1 MSSVGSFQ
9 YQIVLCSSLHFLL
22 KVYSCSSNAQSQG
35 FNLLHLS
42 LPGWFPPSLFILVS
56 SVCKS
61 LQCLISALTRGG
73 KGGHLFRLTVQLC
86 WGEGGNLQT
95 NITGMLGS
103 VCSAWTML
111 GLPRPKAACTFWVHT
126 AQAPGCSERGLSQV
140 GPAFYVLPRS
150 KPLRFLGALQGHRP
164 RWAVCFV
171 PFPGPSHSGDWVL
184 GQHRVPGGPCI
195 LCTSLVPATQFPECA
210 TKAPSQVY
218 RVSPLRSRSQAVTL
232 LADVNHPGSQE
243 DVISNW
249 EPAHSLAEDAVSC
262 PRLQQ
267 PLAFWL

>member
-1 MSSVGSFQ
+1 MSDSPFFWL
-9 YQIVLCSSLHFLL
+9 VLSL

-126 AQAPGCSERGLSQV
+126 AQAPGYSERGLSQV

-171 PFPGPSHSGDWVL
+171 PFPGPTCSGNRVL
-184 GQHRVPGGPCI
+184 GKHIVPGGLCI
-195 LCTSLVPATQFPECA
+195 LFTSPVLATWFPRCTARAQSQECC
-210 TKAPSQVY
+210 
-218 RVSPLRSRSQAVTL
+218 VSPL
-232 LADVNHPGSQE
+232 GS
-243 DVISNW
+243 
-249 EPAHSLAEDAVSC
+249 
-262 PRLQQ
+262 
-267 PLAFWL
+267 